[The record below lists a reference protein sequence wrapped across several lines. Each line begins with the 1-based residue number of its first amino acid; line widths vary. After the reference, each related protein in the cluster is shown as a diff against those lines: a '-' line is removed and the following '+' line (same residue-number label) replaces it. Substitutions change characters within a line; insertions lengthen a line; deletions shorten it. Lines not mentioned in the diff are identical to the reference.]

1 MKVRKVVPNIEAEK
15 SLPQIYK
22 IQIKKGMKFALTT
35 AHKDMGAKVGDIVKV
50 TSVTAM
56 GYPSDGWDN
65 DYENLR
71 VSNGKFSWRIS
82 RGELKQI

>member
-1 MKVRKVVPNIEAEK
+1 MRKVVPNIEAEN

-22 IQIKKGMKFALTT
+22 IQIKKGMKFALAE
-35 AHKDMGAKVGDIVKV
+35 AHKDCGAKAGDVVKV

-71 VSNGKFSWRIS
+71 VSNGKFSWRVS
-82 RGELKQI
+82 RSSLKPIK